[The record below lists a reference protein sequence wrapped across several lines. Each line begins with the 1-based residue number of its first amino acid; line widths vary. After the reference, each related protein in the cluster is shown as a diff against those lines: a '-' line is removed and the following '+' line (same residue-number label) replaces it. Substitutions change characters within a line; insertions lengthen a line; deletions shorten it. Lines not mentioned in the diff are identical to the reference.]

1 MLRPWL
7 RRKHEQNNSQNDI
20 TLSPSHTLR
29 RSSGRARSLAV
40 VRMEKSVKMLIR
52 QPLLKNCSR
61 GPPTFG
67 LGPKRSQEV
76 QKVGSPSMRSLFK
89 PPSARRISV
98 SPYPVNAEWTGERQ
112 WISYH
117 QKKMPPQEKS

>member
-52 QPLLKNCSR
+52 QPLLKVEGGTAR
-61 GPPTFG
+61 P
-67 LGPKRSQEV
+67 LESQEV